1 MLFSKLKHWLRKTAT
16 RTQDAV
22 YDAIAHIL
30 DTVTASECRN
40 YLIEAGY
47 DRT

>member
-1 MLFSKLKHWLRKTAT
+1 MLFSKLKHWLRKTAA

-22 YDAIAHIL
+22 CSAIAQIL
-30 DTVTASECRN
+30 ETVTPAECRN
-40 YLIEAGY
+40 YLVKAGY